1 MPNNDTAAKS
11 NRFIVL
17 IYVDAIV
24 VMLLLEAEPL
34 YPSLVKKN
42 YFSTFLHFSKIYFIY
57 ESPWIKSVGVLNL
70 SKLQVKILSSYNT
83 HSNQTTSIFIVTS
96 QIELQP
102 CIFKNYIKM
111 TRRAS
116 STISCQ

>member
-34 YPSLVKKN
+34 YPSLVKKITSVHFCISQKFILFMSRPGSKVSV
-42 YFSTFLHFSKIYFIY
+42 FSI
-57 ESPWIKSVGVLNL
+57 
-70 SKLQVKILSSYNT
+70 
-83 HSNQTTSIFIVTS
+83 
-96 QIELQP
+96 
-102 CIFKNYIKM
+102 
-111 TRRAS
+111 
-116 STISCQ
+116 